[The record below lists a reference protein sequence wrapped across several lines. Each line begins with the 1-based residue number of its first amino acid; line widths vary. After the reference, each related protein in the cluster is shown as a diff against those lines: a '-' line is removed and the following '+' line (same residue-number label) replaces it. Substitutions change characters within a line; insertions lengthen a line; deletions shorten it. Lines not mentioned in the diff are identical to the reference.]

1 MSNPLTHVATRS
13 AGVIVGAP
21 ARATEL
27 GMERV
32 LQGRYKI
39 EEPLGV
45 GGSSQV
51 YLARDQALNRDVAL
65 KVLDPAAA
73 ADGNLRRM
81 FVKEARALAQLSHPN
96 IVAVYDVGEVD
107 DSPFIVMEYLPGG
120 SMKQRIEQAG
130 PLKTGDAV
138 RIAVEVA
145 NGLGFAHSKGIIHAD
160 LKPANILFDAND
172 TAKICDFGI
181 ARAPQE
187 DADTPQLYATAMYVA
202 PERVEGKSATVQ
214 SDVYG
219 LGLVLYEGLVGKP
232 PFTSTNAAVLLRD
245 HVVRQP
251 VPPSHLRPSLPR
263 ELDSV
268 VLKALAKQ
276 PNLRYQKASDFATA
290 LQRIENVDKEL
301 ATTRMVM
308 ADPLEDFVPKTEQSP
323 VVALLSNY
331 GRPLRGAF
339 FAMCAALPVFAMALL
354 TGFEVV
360 GALLAAGLVA
370 VVAFAG
376 QLGVAIAIAWVMV
389 TAFVFIFVPGLA
401 LLLAILGVFLWARSA
416 PAEQIAVAMATP
428 VLTPIGLAPAM
439 ILTSAAVFGLTGVL
453 TVAASAAL
461 TMVVAVAMGVQSLG
475 AYAQTGLSLRQESLF
490 NPVRAAEVKSALLTM
505 LQNPSDRFG
514 QLGTQLDPA
523 VLWSQMA
530 GLVSRLATATLETW
544 IATVLAWTIAAL
556 TVWTV
561 TRLLRTFFDTLL
573 RRPKRWFALYVMAA
587 GAGVAAGAG
596 ILFMMAISLSMLD
609 NAPDRPTNGVLFLSA
624 ITGAILSLALGIII
638 GATEKPEPEAHESI
652 SLSARRLPVR

>member
-13 AGVIVGAP
+13 VGVIVGAP

-73 ADGNLRRM
+73 ADGNTRRM

-138 RIAVEVA
+138 RIAIEVA
-145 NGLGFAHSKGIIHAD
+145 NGLAFAHSKGIIHAD

-172 TAKICDFGI
+172 VAKICDFGI

-202 PERVEGKSATVQ
+202 PERVEGKSASVQ

-263 ELDSV
+263 ELDSI

-301 ATTRMVM
+301 ATPRMVM

-323 VVALLSNY
+323 VVALLSSY
-331 GRPLRGAF
+331 GQPLRGAF
-339 FAMCAALPVFAMALL
+339 FAMCTALPVFAMALL
-354 TGFEVV
+354 TGFELI

-376 QLGVAIAIAWVMV
+376 QLGIAIAIAWVMV
-389 TAFVFIFVPGLA
+389 TAFVF
-401 LLLAILGVFLWARSA
+401 LWSRSA

-428 VLTPIGLAPAM
+428 VLTPLGLAPAM
-439 ILTSAAVFGLTGVL
+439 ILTMATCFGLTGVL

-461 TMVVAVAMGVQSLG
+461 TMIVAVAMGVQSLG
-475 AYAQTGLSLRQESLF
+475 AFAQTGLSLRQESLF

-514 QLGTQLDPA
+514 PLGTQLDPS

-587 GAGVAAGAG
+587 GAGVVAGAG
-596 ILFMMAISLSMLD
+596 ILYMLSVSLSMLD
-609 NAPDRPTNGVLFLSA
+609 NAPDRPTNGVLLLSA

-638 GATEKPEPEAHESI
+638 GATEKPEPEAQESI
-652 SLSARRLPVR
+652 PLSARRLPVR

>member
-1 MSNPLTHVATRS
+1 MSNPLTHVATRRAS
-13 AGVIVGAP
+13 VIVGAP

-138 RIAVEVA
+138 RIAIEVA
-145 NGLGFAHSKGIIHAD
+145 NGLAFAHSKGIIHAD
-160 LKPANILFDAND
+160 LKPGNILFDAND
-172 TAKICDFGI
+172 AAKICDFGI
-181 ARAPQE
+181 ARTPQE
-187 DADTPQLYATAMYVA
+187 DADTPQLFATAMYVA
-202 PERVEGKSATVQ
+202 PERVEGKGASIA

-219 LGLVLYEGLVGKP
+219 LGLVLYEMLVSKP
-232 PFTSTNAAVLLRD
+232 PFTSSNAAVLLRD

-251 VPPSHLRPSLPR
+251 VPPSHLRQSLPK
-263 ELDSV
+263 ELDTV
-268 VLKALAKQ
+268 ALKALAKQ
-276 PNLRYQKASDFATA
+276 PNLRYQKASDFAVA
-290 LQRIENVDKEL
+290 LQRIENIDKEL

-308 ADPLEDFVPKTEQSP
+308 ADPLEDFIPRTEQSP
-323 VVALLSNY
+323 VVALFSAY
-331 GRPLRGAF
+331 GQPIRRVF
-339 FAMCAALPVFAMALL
+339 FALFAALPVFAMATLA
-354 TGFEVV
+354 GFEIV
-360 GALLAAGLVA
+360 GSLLAAALVA
-370 VVAFAG
+370 VVGAAG
-376 QLGVAIAIAWVMV
+376 QLGMAIAIGWVIE
-389 TAFVFIFVPGLA
+389 TALLFVFVPGLS
-401 LLLAILGVFLWARSA
+401 LLFAGLGILLYLRTT
-416 PAEQIAVAMATP
+416 PPEQIALAMAIP
-428 VLTPIGLAPAM
+428 VLTPLGLAPAM
-439 ILTSAAVFGLTGVL
+439 ILTAAAVFGLTGVL

-514 QLGTQLDPA
+514 LLGTQLDPS

-530 GLVSRLATATLETW
+530 GLVSWLATATLETW
-544 IATVLAWTIAAL
+544 IATVLAWTLAAL

-573 RRPKRWFALYVMAA
+573 RRPKRWFSLYVLAA
-587 GAGVAAGAG
+587 GAGV
-596 ILFMMAISLSMLD
+596 
-609 NAPDRPTNGVLFLSA
+609 T
-624 ITGAILSLALGIII
+624 
-638 GATEKPEPEAHESI
+638 
-652 SLSARRLPVR
+652 

>member
-1 MSNPLTHVATRS
+1 
-13 AGVIVGAP
+13 
-21 ARATEL
+21 
-27 GMERV
+27 MERV

-120 SMKQRIEQAG
+120 SMKQRIEQVGA
-130 PLKTGDAV
+130 LVAADAV
-138 RIAVEVA
+138 RIAIEVA

-172 TAKICDFGI
+172 VAKICDFGI

-202 PERVEGKSATVQ
+202 PERVEGKSASVQ

-268 VLKALAKQ
+268 ALKALAKQ
-276 PNLRYQKASDFATA
+276 PNLRYPKASDFASA
-290 LQRIENVDKEL
+290 LQRIENLDKEL

-323 VVALLSNY
+323 VVALLSSY
-331 GRPLRGAF
+331 GQPLRGAF
-339 FAMCAALPVFAMALL
+339 FSLCIALPVFAMALL
-354 TGFEVV
+354 TGFELI

-370 VVAFAG
+370 VIAFAG
-376 QLGVAIAIAWVMV
+376 QLGIAIAIAWVMV

-428 VLTPIGLAPAM
+428 VLTPLGLAPAM
-439 ILTSAAVFGLTGVL
+439 ILTMATCFGLTGIL
-453 TVAASAAL
+453 TVAASSAL
-461 TMVVAVAMGVQSLG
+461 TMIVAVAMGVQSLG
-475 AYAQTGLSLRQESLF
+475 AFAQTGLSLRQESLF

-514 QLGTQLDPA
+514 PLGTQLDPS

-587 GAGVAAGAG
+587 GAGVVAGAA
-596 ILFMMAISLSMLD
+596 ILYMLSVSLSMLD
-609 NAPDRPTNGVLFLSA
+609 NAPDRPANGVLLLSA
-624 ITGAILSLALGIII
+624 ITGAILSLALAIII
-638 GATEKPEPEAHESI
+638 GATEKPEPEAEAPL

>member
-13 AGVIVGAP
+13 AGVIVGPP

-145 NGLGFAHSKGIIHAD
+145 NGLAFAHSKGIVHAD
-160 LKPANILFDAND
+160 LKPSNILFDAND
-172 TAKICDFGI
+172 AAKICDFGI

-202 PERVEGKSATVQ
+202 PERVEGKSASVQ

-268 VLKALAKQ
+268 ALKALAKQ

-290 LQRIENVDKEL
+290 LQRLENVEKEL
-301 ATTRMVM
+301 ATTRVM

-323 VVALLSNY
+323 VVALLSTY
-331 GRPLRGAF
+331 GQPLRGAF
-339 FAMCAALPVFAMALL
+339 FSLCAALPVFAMALL
-354 TGFEVV
+354 AGFELV

-370 VVAFAG
+370 IVSFAG
-376 QLGVAIAIAWVMV
+376 QLGMAIAIAWVMV
-389 TAFVFIFVPGLA
+389 TAITFIFVPGLA
-401 LLLAILGVFLWARSA
+401 LLLAILGVFLWTRSA
-416 PAEQIAVAMATP
+416 PAEQVAVAMATP
-428 VLTPIGLAPAM
+428 VLTPLGLAPAM

-490 NPVRAAEVKSALLTM
+490 NPVRAAEVKSALLLM
-505 LQNPSDRFG
+505 FQNPSDRFG
-514 QLGTQLDPA
+514 ALGTQLDPS

-544 IATVLAWTIAAL
+544 IATVLAWTIAGL

-587 GAGVAAGAG
+587 GAGVAGGAL
-596 ILFMMAISLSMLD
+596 ILYMLALTLSMLAS
-609 NAPDRPTNGVLFLSA
+609 APDRPAAGVLFLSA
-624 ITGAILSLALGIII
+624 ITGAILALALSIII
-638 GATEKPEPEAHESI
+638 GATEKPEPEAQPSI
-652 SLSARRLPVR
+652 SLAARRLPVR

>member
-1 MSNPLTHVATRS
+1 MSNPLTRVATRS

-65 KVLDPAAA
+65 KVLDAPAA
-73 ADGNLRRM
+73 ADGNTRRM

-107 DSPFIVMEYLPGG
+107 GSPFIVMEYLAGG
-120 SMKQRIEQAG
+120 SLKQKIEGTG
-130 PLKTGDAV
+130 PLKPGDAV
-138 RIAVEVA
+138 RVAIEVA
-145 NGLGFAHSKGIIHAD
+145 NGLAFAHSKGIIHAD
-160 LKPANILFDAND
+160 LKPSNILFDANE

-181 ARAPQE
+181 ARTPQE

-202 PERVEGKSATVQ
+202 PERVEGKSTSVQ

-219 LGLVLYEGLVGKP
+219 LGLVLYEALVGKP
-232 PFTSTNAAVLLRD
+232 PFTSSNAAGLLLD

-251 VPPSHLRPSLPR
+251 VPPSHLRPSVPK

-268 VLKALAKQ
+268 ALKALAKQ
-276 PNLRYQKASDFATA
+276 PSLRYQKASDFAVA

-331 GRPLRGAF
+331 GQPLRGAF
-339 FAMCAALPVFAMALL
+339 FALCAALPVFAMAVL
-354 TGFEVV
+354 TGFELV

-376 QLGVAIAIAWVMV
+376 QLGIAIAIAWVMV

-401 LLLAILGVFLWARSA
+401 GLLGILGVFLLSRGA

-428 VLTPIGLAPAM
+428 VLTPLGLAPAM
-439 ILTSAAVFGLTGVL
+439 ILTSASIFGLTGVL

-490 NPVRAAEVKSALLTM
+490 NPARAAGVKSALLP
-505 LQNPSDRFG
+505 LVPNPGDRFG
-514 QLGTQLDPA
+514 QLATQLDPS
-523 VLWSQMA
+523 VLWSQMS

-544 IATVLAWTIAAL
+544 IATVLAWTIAGL
-556 TVWTV
+556 TGWTV

-573 RRPKRWFALYVMAA
+573 RRPKRWFPLYVMAA
-587 GAGVAAGAG
+587 GAGVAGGA
-596 ILFMMAISLSMLD
+596 LVRYMLAVTLSML
-609 NAPDRPTNGVLFLSA
+609 A
-624 ITGAILSLALGIII
+624 
-638 GATEKPEPEAHESI
+638 
-652 SLSARRLPVR
+652 

>member
-1 MSNPLTHVATRS
+1 MSNPLTHVATRRAS
-13 AGVIVGAP
+13 VIVGAP

-65 KVLDPAAA
+65 KVLDPEAA

-138 RIAVEVA
+138 RIAIEVA
-145 NGLGFAHSKGIIHAD
+145 NGLAFAHSKGIIHAD

-172 TAKICDFGI
+172 AAKICDFGI
-181 ARAPQE
+181 ARNPQE

-263 ELDSV
+263 ELDSI

-301 ATTRMVM
+301 ATTRIVM

-323 VVALLSNY
+323 VVALLSTY
-331 GRPLRGAF
+331 GQPLRGAF
-339 FAMCAALPVFAMALL
+339 FSLCAALPVFAMALL
-354 TGFEVV
+354 TGFELI

-376 QLGVAIAIAWVMV
+376 QLGIAIAIAWVMV

-401 LLLAILGVFLWARSA
+401 VLLGILGVFLWSRSA
-416 PAEQIAVAMATP
+416 PAEQIA
-428 VLTPIGLAPAM
+428 
-439 ILTSAAVFGLTGVL
+439 
-453 TVAASAAL
+453 
-461 TMVVAVAMGVQSLG
+461 
-475 AYAQTGLSLRQESLF
+475 
-490 NPVRAAEVKSALLTM
+490 
-505 LQNPSDRFG
+505 
-514 QLGTQLDPA
+514 
-523 VLWSQMA
+523 
-530 GLVSRLATATLETW
+530 GLVSRLAPATLETW
-544 IATVLAWTIAAL
+544 IATVLAWTIAGL

-561 TRLLRTFFDTLL
+561 TRILRTFFDTLL

-587 GAGVAAGAG
+587 GAGVVAGAG
-596 ILFMMAISLSMLD
+596 ILYMLSVSLSMLD
-609 NAPDRPTNGVLFLSA
+609 NAPDRPTNGVLLLSA

-638 GATEKPEPEAHESI
+638 GATEKPEPEEQESI
-652 SLSARRLPVR
+652 PLSARRLPVR